1 MTDAVNNPK
10 HYNAHPSGIECI
22 ELTRHMSFN
31 RGNALKYIW
40 RAGLKEN
47 KTQDIE
53 KAKWYLLDEF
63 ENMKNAKYK
72 KRIVKQFDML
82 LFSLSQ
88 FETPE
93 RMSIIHHIIYGDWKL
108 LKVTAYLL

>member
-47 KTQDIE
+47 KTQDVE

-63 ENMKNAKYK
+63 NNMKNAKYK
-72 KRIVKQFDML
+72 KRVVKQLDIL

-88 FETPE
+88 FETSE
-93 RMSIIHHIIYGDWKL
+93 RMSVIHHIIYGDWKL

>member
-47 KTQDIE
+47 KSQDIE

>member
-47 KTQDIE
+47 KTQDVE

-63 ENMKNAKYK
+63 NNMKNAKYK
-72 KRIVKQFDML
+72 KRVVKKLDIL

-88 FETPE
+88 FETSE
-93 RMSIIHHIIYGDWKL
+93 RMSIINHIIYGDWKL
-108 LKVTAYLL
+108 LKGTAYLL

>member
-1 MTDAVNNPK
+1 MSDFDCV
-10 HYNAHPSGIECI
+10 HDSGISYI
-22 ELTRHMSFN
+22 EICRHMSFN

-72 KRIVKQFDML
+72 KRVVKQLDML

-93 RMSIIHHIIYGDWKL
+93 RMSIIHHIIYGDWQL
-108 LKVTAYLL
+108 LKGTAYLL

>member
-47 KTQDIE
+47 KTQDVE

-63 ENMKNAKYK
+63 NNMKNAKYK
-72 KRIVKQFDML
+72 KRVVKQLDIL

-88 FETPE
+88 FETSE

>member
-72 KRIVKQFDML
+72 KRVVKQLDIL

-88 FETPE
+88 FETSE
-93 RMSIIHHIIYGDWKL
+93 RMSVIHHIIYGDWKL

>member
-53 KAKWYLLDEF
+53 KAKWYLMDEF
-63 ENMKNAKYK
+63 NNMKNAKYK
-72 KRIVKQFDML
+72 KRVVKQLDIL

-88 FETPE
+88 FETSE
-93 RMSIIHHIIYGDWKL
+93 RMSVIHHIIYGDWKL

>member
-1 MTDAVNNPK
+1 MNDAVNNPK
-10 HYNAHPSGIECI
+10 HYTSHPSGLQCI
-22 ELTRHMSFN
+22 ELSRHLNFN

-40 RAGLKEN
+40 RAERKEN

-63 ENMKNAKYK
+63 NNMKNAKYK
-72 KRIVKQFDML
+72 KRIVKQLDIL

-93 RMSIIHHIIYGDWKL
+93 RMSIIHHIIYGDWQL
-108 LKVTAYLL
+108 LKGTAYLL